1 MVEQTVVDALKKE
14 VTDLREIRRVTN
26 KENIELKRE
35 IHRRSDDRM
44 TAEKVRKEIFNIAE
58 YSPEPPAWL
67 NKEPGKS
74 STGIPLICV
83 NDWHW
88 GEYVDP
94 DQVGGVN
101 KFNRAIAKE
110 RVRVLHDTVV
120 DLCFNHMTNP
130 NYPGAVVAVLGDM
143 ITGNIHED
151 LAMTN
156 DGPVMWSVNEVENQ
170 LIGLIKS
177 WKKRFGKIAVICVPG
192 NHGRNTV
199 KPRINNRVYECLGVE
214 TPTLTRDLRW
224 VPGGELSLGSDL
236 LAFDDLPPSVVGRRY
251 VDGRVTRFERLM
263 APTVKITLSDGTVFF
278 ATREHRFLA
287 YFGEHNASVR
297 WLSAEDMLTYWGKG
311 NKMELANYLPV
322 WHEDRSY
329 EGGFLA
335 AAFDGEGSLCHS
347 GKHEDGETFGYQLSY
362 NQKDNQMLA
371 AVKTYL
377 TQFGFDFSD
386 SPDSEGKHNI
396 TIKGGFTEICRFL
409 GTFRPPRLLAKWMS
423 MDVSRKFLECKSGHR
438 IAVVGVEDGGEH
450 EIASMSTS
458 AGTYFSGGFGSHN
471 SYEWL
476 IYCHIEQYFRGDPN
490 VSVYVPNEVDAHF
503 SIYGHRIMATHGDTL
518 GVKGG
523 DGLIG
528 ALGPIARGA
537 MKIGAQQRQVGR
549 DFDTLLVGHYHF
561 YMPRGDA
568 TPVLMSSA
576 LMGYNTYAHLQLRV
590 RASRPSQALSFIHH
604 KHGFTAQWP
613 MYLDKKVLAP
623 KREPWF
629 VWGGARTNRDLDL
642 G

>member
-1 MVEQTVVDALKKE
+1 
-14 VTDLREIRRVTN
+14 
-26 KENIELKRE
+26 
-35 IHRRSDDRM
+35 
-44 TAEKVRKEIFNIAE
+44 
-58 YSPEPPAWL
+58 
-67 NKEPGKS
+67 
-74 STGIPLICV
+74 
-83 NDWHW
+83 
-88 GEYVDP
+88 
-94 DQVGGVN
+94 
-101 KFNRAIAKE
+101 
-110 RVRVLHDTVV
+110 
-120 DLCFNHMTNP
+120 MTNP
-130 NYPGAVVAVLGDM
+130 SYPGAVIAVLGDM

-177 WKKRFGKIAVICVPG
+177 WKKKFKKIAVICVPG

-199 KPRINNRVYECLGVE
+199 KPRINNKVYE
-214 TPTLTRDLRW
+214 
-224 VPGGELSLGSDL
+224 
-236 LAFDDLPPSVVGRRY
+236 
-251 VDGRVTRFERLM
+251 
-263 APTVKITLSDGTVFF
+263 
-278 ATREHRFLA
+278 
-287 YFGEHNASVR
+287 
-297 WLSAEDMLTYWGKG
+297 
-311 NKMELANYLPV
+311 
-322 WHEDRSY
+322 
-329 EGGFLA
+329 
-335 AAFDGEGSLCHS
+335 
-347 GKHEDGETFGYQLSY
+347 
-362 NQKDNQMLA
+362 
-371 AVKTYL
+371 
-377 TQFGFDFSD
+377 
-386 SPDSEGKHNI
+386 
-396 TIKGGFTEICRFL
+396 
-409 GTFRPPRLLAKWMS
+409 
-423 MDVSRKFLECKSGHR
+423 
-438 IAVVGVEDGGEH
+438 
-450 EIASMSTS
+450 
-458 AGTYFSGGFGSHN
+458 

-476 IYCHIEQYFRGDPN
+476 IYCHIEQYFRNDPD

-549 DFDTLLVGHYHF
+549 DFDTLLIGHYHF

>member
-1 MVEQTVVDALKKE
+1 MGEPRKTDKDEIKDQKE
-14 VTDLREIRRVTN
+14 IIRRAN
-26 KENIELKRE
+26 KENIELRRE
-35 IHRRSDDRM
+35 LRERSEERW
-44 TAEKVRKEIFNIAE
+44 TAEKVRKEVFDLAE
-58 YSPEPPAWL
+58 YSPDPPTWL

-101 KFNRAIAKE
+101 KFNRAIARE

-199 KPRINNRVYECLGVE
+199 KPRINNRVYE
-214 TPTLTRDLRW
+214 
-224 VPGGELSLGSDL
+224 
-236 LAFDDLPPSVVGRRY
+236 
-251 VDGRVTRFERLM
+251 
-263 APTVKITLSDGTVFF
+263 
-278 ATREHRFLA
+278 
-287 YFGEHNASVR
+287 
-297 WLSAEDMLTYWGKG
+297 
-311 NKMELANYLPV
+311 
-322 WHEDRSY
+322 
-329 EGGFLA
+329 
-335 AAFDGEGSLCHS
+335 
-347 GKHEDGETFGYQLSY
+347 
-362 NQKDNQMLA
+362 
-371 AVKTYL
+371 
-377 TQFGFDFSD
+377 
-386 SPDSEGKHNI
+386 
-396 TIKGGFTEICRFL
+396 
-409 GTFRPPRLLAKWMS
+409 
-423 MDVSRKFLECKSGHR
+423 
-438 IAVVGVEDGGEH
+438 
-450 EIASMSTS
+450 
-458 AGTYFSGGFGSHN
+458 

-476 IYCHIEQYFRGDPN
+476 ISCHIEQYFRGDPN

-537 MKIGAQQRQVGR
+537 LKVGAQQRQVGR
-549 DFDTLLVGHYHF
+549 DFGAN
-561 YMPRGDA
+561 PAIG
-568 TPVLMSSA
+568 
-576 LMGYNTYAHLQLRV
+576 
-590 RASRPSQALSFIHH
+590 
-604 KHGFTAQWP
+604 
-613 MYLDKKVLAP
+613 LAP
-623 KREPWF
+623 VTAGDETPNRFVVIGLAFLRQHEVVEGFGFCETRRDIHDGATGELMIALRPDANAGRLAAAAIVASADQTAVPQHGIDVTELARAEPRDHLRRERGLADELQFDRHQPKSRSLLERAPPHTNHGSRF
-629 VWGGARTNRDLDL
+629 GARTFLSRYIGHCAVKPCL
-642 G
+642 

>member
-1 MVEQTVVDALKKE
+1 MDRHPKKTLQNLFDDQTEILRRSRKE
-14 VTDLREIRRVTN
+14 VLDLRRIINGHSEDQ
-26 KENIELKRE
+26 L
-35 IHRRSDDRM
+35 
-44 TAEKVRKEIFNIAE
+44 TAEKVRKEILGIAE
-58 YSPEPPAWL
+58 YSPEPPKWL
-67 NKEPGKS
+67 NVTPGKS
-74 STGIPLICV
+74 TTGIPLLSLG
-83 NDWHW
+83 DWHW
-88 GEYVDP
+88 GETVDR
-94 DQVGGVN
+94 DQVGGIN
-101 KFNRAIAKE
+101 EFNRAIGRE
-110 RVRVLHDTVV
+110 RVRRLNEAVI

-130 NYPGAVVAVLGDM
+130 SYPGAVIPLIGDF

-151 LAMTN
+151 LAQTN

-170 LIGLIKS
+170 LIGLILS
-177 WKKRFGKIAVICVPG
+177 WKKKFKKLAIVAVPG
-192 NHGRNTV
+192 NHGRNTP
-199 KPRINNRVYECLGVE
+199 KPRINNKIYECLGVE

-224 VPGGELSLGSDL
+224 VPSGDLSVGSEI
-236 LAFDDLPPSVVGRRY
+236 LAFDDLPPSVAGRRY
-251 VDGRVTRFERLM
+251 SDGTVTRFERMM
-263 APTVKITLSDGTVFF
+263 APTVKITLADRTIFY

-287 YFGEHNASVR
+287 YYGEHNASVQ

-335 AAFDGEGSLCHS
+335 GAFDGEGCLCHS
-347 GKHEDGETFGYQLSY
+347 GKHEDGEPFGYQLSY
-362 NQKDNQMLA
+362 NQKDNAMLA

-377 TQFGFDFSD
+377 TRFGFDFSD

-396 TIKGGFTEICRFL
+396 TIKGGFVEICRFI

-423 MDVSRKFLECKSGHR
+423 MDVSRKFLECKSGCR
-438 IAVVGVEDGGEH
+438 IAVAGVEDGGEH

-476 IYCHIEQYFRGDPN
+476 IYCHIEQYFRNDPD

-503 SIYGHRIMATHGDTL
+503 SIFGHRFMLTHGDTL

-537 MKIGAQQRQVGR
+537 MKIGAQQRQIGR
-549 DFDTLLVGHYHF
+549 DFDTLLIGHFHF
-561 YMPRGDA
+561 SLPRGDA
-568 TPVLMSSA
+568 TPVLVNPA
-576 LMGYNTYAHLQLRV
+576 LMGHNTYAHLQLRV
-590 RASRPSQALSFIHH
+590 RASDPAQALAFIHP
-604 KHGFTAQWP
+604 KWGFTAQWK
-613 MYLDKKVLAP
+613 MILDGRRKVKNAD
-623 KREPWF
+623 PWF
-629 VWGGARTNRDLDL
+629 VWGGARTNRDLNL

>member
-1 MVEQTVVDALKKE
+1 MSTPIK
-14 VTDLREIRRVTN
+14 TDKDEIRDQKEIIRRTN
-26 KENIELKRE
+26 KENIELRRE
-35 IHRRSDDRM
+35 LNRRSDERM
-44 TAEKVRKEIFNIAE
+44 TAEKVRKEIFDLAE
-58 YSPEPPAWL
+58 YSPEPPRWL

-101 KFNRAIAKE
+101 KFNRAIARD
-110 RVRVLHDTVV
+110 RVRVLNDTVI

-130 NYPGAVVAVLGDM
+130 TYPGAVVAVLGDM

-170 LIGLIKS
+170 LIGLLKS
-177 WKKRFGKIAVICVPG
+177 WKKRFKKLAVICVPG

-199 KPRINNRVYECLGVE
+199 KPRINNKVYE
-214 TPTLTRDLRW
+214 
-224 VPGGELSLGSDL
+224 
-236 LAFDDLPPSVVGRRY
+236 
-251 VDGRVTRFERLM
+251 
-263 APTVKITLSDGTVFF
+263 
-278 ATREHRFLA
+278 
-287 YFGEHNASVR
+287 
-297 WLSAEDMLTYWGKG
+297 
-311 NKMELANYLPV
+311 
-322 WHEDRSY
+322 
-329 EGGFLA
+329 
-335 AAFDGEGSLCHS
+335 
-347 GKHEDGETFGYQLSY
+347 
-362 NQKDNQMLA
+362 
-371 AVKTYL
+371 
-377 TQFGFDFSD
+377 
-386 SPDSEGKHNI
+386 
-396 TIKGGFTEICRFL
+396 
-409 GTFRPPRLLAKWMS
+409 
-423 MDVSRKFLECKSGHR
+423 
-438 IAVVGVEDGGEH
+438 
-450 EIASMSTS
+450 
-458 AGTYFSGGFGSHN
+458 

-476 IYCHIEQYFRGDPN
+476 IYCHIEQYFRNDPD

-503 SIYGHRIMATHGDTL
+503 SIFGHRIMATHGDTL

-537 MKIGAQQRQVGR
+537 MKIGAQQRQIGR
-549 DFDTLLVGHYHF
+549 DFDTLLIGHYHF
-561 YMPRGDA
+561 FMPRGDA

>member
-1 MVEQTVVDALKKE
+1 MAEQTDWKQSFFDLK
-14 VTDLREIRRVTN
+14 EINRRTN
-26 KENIELKRE
+26 KENVELRRE
-35 IHRRSDDRM
+35 LRDRAEIRM
-44 TAEKVRKEIFNIAE
+44 SAEKVRKEIFNLSE
-58 YSPEPPAWL
+58 YSPEPPTWL
-67 NKEPGKS
+67 NKVPGKS

-88 GEYVDP
+88 GEFVDP

-101 KFNRAIAKE
+101 KFNRAIARD
-110 RVRVLHDTVV
+110 RVRELHDTVI

-130 NYPGAVVAVLGDM
+130 SYPGAVIAILGDM

-151 LAMTN
+151 LALTN

-177 WKKRFGKIAVICVPG
+177 WKKKFGKIAVVCVPG

-199 KPRINNRVYECLGVE
+199 KPRVNNKVYE
-214 TPTLTRDLRW
+214 
-224 VPGGELSLGSDL
+224 
-236 LAFDDLPPSVVGRRY
+236 
-251 VDGRVTRFERLM
+251 
-263 APTVKITLSDGTVFF
+263 
-278 ATREHRFLA
+278 
-287 YFGEHNASVR
+287 
-297 WLSAEDMLTYWGKG
+297 
-311 NKMELANYLPV
+311 
-322 WHEDRSY
+322 
-329 EGGFLA
+329 
-335 AAFDGEGSLCHS
+335 
-347 GKHEDGETFGYQLSY
+347 
-362 NQKDNQMLA
+362 
-371 AVKTYL
+371 
-377 TQFGFDFSD
+377 
-386 SPDSEGKHNI
+386 
-396 TIKGGFTEICRFL
+396 
-409 GTFRPPRLLAKWMS
+409 
-423 MDVSRKFLECKSGHR
+423 
-438 IAVVGVEDGGEH
+438 
-450 EIASMSTS
+450 
-458 AGTYFSGGFGSHN
+458 

-476 IYCHIEQYFRGDPN
+476 IYVHIEQYFRGDPN

-537 MKIGAQQRQVGR
+537 MKVGAQQRQIGR
-549 DFDTLLVGHYHF
+549 DFDTLLIGHFHF

-613 MYLDKKVLAP
+613 MYLDKKIMVP